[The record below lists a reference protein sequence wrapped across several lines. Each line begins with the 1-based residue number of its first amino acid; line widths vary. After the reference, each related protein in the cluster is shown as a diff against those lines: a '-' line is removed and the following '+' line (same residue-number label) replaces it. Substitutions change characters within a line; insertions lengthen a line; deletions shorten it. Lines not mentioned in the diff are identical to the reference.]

1 MLFRENGRAQKLAS
15 NRINLQGAIQAAG
28 YDAQNMFP
36 VMVQFKTNDG
46 LWSKREYCYLFDIQ
60 KGIKVILRDD
70 IVVVPVRKS
79 DNYEIA
85 RISKIPDDIVNNN
98 NLMQKFID
106 IIEDKEHDLRV
117 VVTNIQHHIDQYEK
131 IEREKA
137 EAEKLKMQLEEEFEK
152 ANKIALYE
160 QLAENNPNFKKKLDR
175 IKELGGL

>member
-1 MLFRENGRAQKLAS
+1 MLFRENERAQRLK
-15 NRINLQGAIQAAG
+15 NNHINLQGAIQDAG

-46 LWSKREYCYLFDIQ
+46 LWSKNEYCYLFDIQ
-60 KGIKVILRDD
+60 CGVKVILRDD
-70 IVVVPVRKS
+70 IVVVQAKRPG
-79 DNYEIA
+79 NYEIA

-106 IIEDKEHDLRV
+106 IIEDGEHPLRV

-131 IEREKA
+131 TERDKA

-160 QLAENNPNFKKKLDR
+160 QLAENNPKFKEKLDR